1 MYKLRVYAKD
11 GSLDHEE
18 FFNTKVLMDTRYNEL
33 FRYDLYSLNPT
44 AWENVNNGWRR
55 ITGYQF
61 DIEQERGVNMELI
74 DVWDITHNCQ
84 PVYQF
89 HAIDFNMIEVV
100 LL

>member
-55 ITGYQF
+55 IAGYQF
-61 DIEQERGVNMELI
+61 DIEQEGVIMWFESEPSKAYKGKLEGSRKYVRNSWKILR
-74 DVWDITHNCQ
+74 
-84 PVYQF
+84 QF
-89 HAIDFNMIEVV
+89 I
-100 LL
+100 